1 MLTIDL
7 KALAA
12 NYNMFCRLTGSRAAV
27 AGVVKADAYGLGI
40 KPVIGALESLSCP
53 LYFTATLEEALAV
66 RDVTDKPVAAFN
78 GVQTAEQA
86 ESFITRHITPV
97 LNSLHD
103 IALWRDMLT
112 ARDVADVPP
121 AMIHFDTGMNRLGL
135 GPDETARLLDDPH
148 ILKGLYI
155 RTVMSHLACAD
166 EKDHEMTAR
175 QYEAFK
181 AIAARFPQAEK
192 SLANSSGLFR
202 DPAYHFDL
210 VRPGMA
216 LYGLNP
222 VPEQKNPVQPV
233 ARLECPVL
241 QVRRARQDESVGY
254 GQSHVLA
261 QDTVLATVTAG
272 YADGFLRSLG
282 NHGVLYY
289 KGRACPVAGRVSMDL
304 TVIDLGP
311 DSHAQPGEMIE
322 IIGPH
327 QDADALAADAG
338 AIGYEIL
345 TSLGRRYPR
354 RYLPL

>member
-7 KALAA
+7 KALAE
-12 NYNMFCRLTGSRAAV
+12 NYRLFQKEAGSGCAV
-27 AGVVKADAYGLGI
+27 AGVVKADAYGLGMEA
-40 KPVIGALESLSCP
+40 VIGALESLSCP

-86 ESFITRHITPV
+86 ESCITRHITPV

-155 RTVMSHLACAD
+155 RTVMSHFACAD

-175 QYEAFK
+175 QYEDFK

-202 DPAYHFDL
+202 NTAYHFDL

-222 VPEQKNPVQPV
+222 VPEQKSPVRPV

-241 QVRRARQDESVGY
+241 QVRNAAKGEAAGY
-254 GQSHVLA
+254 GQDYVVKK
-261 QDTVLATVTAG
+261 DTKLATVAAG
-272 YADGFLRSLG
+272 YADGLLRALG
-282 NHGVLYY
+282 KGGCLYY
-289 KGRACPVAGRVSMDL
+289 KGRPCKIAGRISMDL

-311 DSHAQPGEMIE
+311 DNAARPGDMVE

-327 QDADALAADAG
+327 QDADDLASAAG
-338 AIGYEIL
+338 TIGYEIL
-345 TSLGRRYPR
+345 TSLGCRYPR